1 MNSKLIPQNFKII
14 GVVLLLTSIT
24 FFSFNF
30 FTSFEFKIL
39 NNVNLPITLPSMF
52 PKVEGSSNGVNLNQ
66 RFFGIL
72 LILGLLFITTCKQQI
87 ENEKINEIRVNT
99 FILVSKIFVFVNI
112 LSLIIL
118 LDMMYLYIL
127 FINLFFQLVLYNI
140 IFYYKIS
147 KLKSL

>member
-1 MNSKLIPQNFKII
+1 MNSKLIPQKFKMI
-14 GVVLLLTSIT
+14 GVVLLLISIT
-24 FFSFNF
+24 FFLFNF
-30 FTSFEFKIL
+30 FTSFEFEIL
-39 NNVNLPITLPSMF
+39 NNVNLHITLPSMF

-72 LILGLLFITTCKQQI
+72 LILGLLFITICKQQI

-112 LSLIIL
+112 LSLILL
-118 LDMMYLYIL
+118 LDIMYLYIL
-127 FINLFFQLVLYNI
+127 FINLFFQLVFYNI

-147 KLKSL
+147 KLKSI

>member
-1 MNSKLIPQNFKII
+1 MNSKLIPQNFKVI
-14 GVVLLLTSIT
+14 GIVLILISIT

-30 FTSFEFKIL
+30 FTSFEFEIL

-72 LILGLLFITTCKQQI
+72 LILGLLFITTCKQEI

-99 FILVSKIFVFVNI
+99 FILVSKSKENMDYYMKDTIHTFATIGSKQFVY
-112 LSLIIL
+112 LS
-118 LDMMYLYIL
+118 
-127 FINLFFQLVLYNI
+127 
-140 IFYYKIS
+140 
-147 KLKSL
+147 

>member
-1 MNSKLIPQNFKII
+1 MKKTLQKSQKIGLLI
-14 GVVLLLTSIT
+14 
-24 FFSFNF
+24 
-30 FTSFEFKIL
+30 
-39 NNVNLPITLPSMF
+39 
-52 PKVEGSSNGVNLNQ
+52 NQ

-72 LILGLLFITTCKQQI
+72 LILGLLFITTCKQEI

-112 LSLIIL
+112 LSLILL
-118 LDMMYLYIL
+118 LDIMYLYIL
-127 FINLFFQLVLYNI
+127 FTNLWFQLVIYNI